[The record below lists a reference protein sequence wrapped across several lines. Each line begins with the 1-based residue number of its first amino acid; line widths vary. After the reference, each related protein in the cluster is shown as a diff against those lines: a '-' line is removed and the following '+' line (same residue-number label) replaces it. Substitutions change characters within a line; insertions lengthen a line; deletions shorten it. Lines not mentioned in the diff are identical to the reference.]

1 MTSSRNQELFMVVP
15 CFNEEKRIKLNYW
28 NDLARIP
35 NVHWIFV
42 NDGSSDD
49 TKEVLNKIT
58 NSTIIDINKNVG
70 KAEAIRKGITET
82 YKKNSGES
90 FWVGYLDAD
99 SAFEIE
105 DIRKVIELVYSKS
118 SAYDSYW
125 GSRVALAGRKITRN
139 NLRHILSRILIT
151 FFGYK
156 MRDLPYDPQTG
167 FKIFKFNNQ
176 QMEIFEKR
184 FETKWFVD
192 LEILIRYQVLEKQIM
207 KIWEEPVNT
216 WKDVDGSNIRGFE
229 LITVVKDL
237 IKILRI
243 IRKMRSV

>member
-1 MTSSRNQELFMVVP
+1 MVVP
-15 CFNEEKRIKLNYW
+15 CFNEEKRIKLKYW
-28 NDLARIP
+28 NDLTDIP
-35 NVHWIFV
+35 NVRWIFV
-42 NDGSSDD
+42 NDGSTDG
-49 TKEVLNKIT
+49 TKNVLNKIT

-151 FFGYK
+151 IFGYK

-167 FKIFKFNNQ
+167 FKIFNFNNQ

>member
-1 MTSSRNQELFMVVP
+1 MIVP

-151 FFGYK
+151 IFGYK

-229 LITVVKDL
+229 LITVVNDL

>member
-1 MTSSRNQELFMVVP
+1 MTSSRIQELFMVVP

-28 NDLARIP
+28 NDLTDIP
-35 NVHWIFV
+35 NVRWIFV
-42 NDGSSDD
+42 NDGSTDG
-49 TKEVLNKIT
+49 TKNVLYKIT
-58 NSTIIDINKNVG
+58 NATIIDINKNVG
-70 KAEAIRKGITET
+70 KAESIRKGITET

-105 DIRKVIELVYSKS
+105 DIRKVIKLVYSKS

-151 FFGYK
+151 IFGYK

-229 LITVVKDL
+229 LITVVNDL

>member
-15 CFNEEKRIKLNYW
+15 CFNEEKRIKLSYW
-28 NDLARIP
+28 NDLAVIP
-35 NVHWIFV
+35 NVNWIFV

-49 TKEVLNKIT
+49 TKNVLNKIT
-58 NSTIIDINKNVG
+58 NSTIIELEKNIG

-99 SAFEIE
+99 SAFETE
-105 DIRKVIELVYSKS
+105 DIKKVIELVYSRGS
-118 SAYDSYW
+118 SYDSYW
-125 GSRVALAGRKITRN
+125 GSRVALAGRNITRN

-151 FFGYK
+151 IFGYK
-156 MRDLPYDPQTG
+156 MGDLPYDPQTG
-167 FKIFKFNNQ
+167 FKIFNFNNQ
-176 QMEIFEKR
+176 QMEIFEKK

-192 LEILIRYQVLEKQIM
+192 LEILTRYQVLEKRIM

-216 WKDVDGSNIRGFE
+216 WKDVDGSKIRGFE
-229 LITVVKDL
+229 LITVFKDL

-243 IRKMRSV
+243 IRRIRSV

>member
-1 MTSSRNQELFMVVP
+1 MVVP

-28 NDLARIP
+28 NDLTDIP
-35 NVHWIFV
+35 NVSWIFV
-42 NDGSSDD
+42 NDGSTDC
-49 TKEVLNKIT
+49 TKNVLYKIT
-58 NSTIIDINKNVG
+58 NATIIDINKNVG
-70 KAEAIRKGITET
+70 KAESIRKGITET
-82 YKKNSGES
+82 CKKNSGES

-151 FFGYK
+151 IFGYK

>member
-15 CFNEEKRIKLNYW
+15 CFNEEKRINLNYW
-28 NDLARIP
+28 NDLTDIP

-42 NDGSSDD
+42 NDGSSDG
-49 TKEVLNKIT
+49 TKDVLNKIT
-58 NSTIIDINKNVG
+58 NSTIINIDKNVG
-70 KAEAIRKGITET
+70 KAEAIRRGITET

-105 DIRKVIELVYSKS
+105 DIKKVIELVYSKGS
-118 SAYDSYW
+118 SYDSYW
-125 GSRVALAGRKITRN
+125 GSRVALAGRNITRN

-151 FFGYK
+151 IFGYK
-156 MRDLPYDPQTG
+156 MRNLPYDPQTG
-167 FKIFKFNNQ
+167 FKIFNFNNQ
-176 QMEIFEKR
+176 QMEIFEKK

-192 LEILIRYQVLEKQIM
+192 LEILTRYQVLEKRTM
-207 KIWEEPVNT
+207 KIWEEPVNI
-216 WKDVDGSNIRGFE
+216 WKDVEGSNIRGFE
-229 LITVVKDL
+229 LITVFKDL

-243 IRKMRSV
+243 IRRIRSV

>member
-1 MTSSRNQELFMVVP
+1 MVVP

-28 NDLARIP
+28 NDLTDIP
-35 NVHWIFV
+35 NVRWIFV
-42 NDGSSDD
+42 NDGSTDG
-49 TKEVLNKIT
+49 TKNVLYKIT
-58 NSTIIDINKNVG
+58 NATIIDINKNVG
-70 KAEAIRKGITET
+70 KAESIRKGITET

-139 NLRHILSRILIT
+139 NFRHILSRILIT
-151 FFGYK
+151 IFGYK